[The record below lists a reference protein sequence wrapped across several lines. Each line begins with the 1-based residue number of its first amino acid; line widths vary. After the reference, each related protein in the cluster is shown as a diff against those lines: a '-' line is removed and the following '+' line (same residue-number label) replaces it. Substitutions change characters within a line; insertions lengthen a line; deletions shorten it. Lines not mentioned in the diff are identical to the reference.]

1 MLDPCVM
8 FVSCLA
14 EPTADFRRT
23 QANLW
28 SSSFSSTPAAPTCG
42 PVEIGFSRIAPF
54 QNADGCAAAASIGVD
69 LSTTFGGGGPVTE
82 VTAGGI
88 PVSATTQYGDIIGRH
103 SRADGVNRFY
113 GVRFGATTSGA
124 NRFKAPQTP
133 ASWSTPQQA
142 ITHTGCA
149 QWSGSAPAWS
159 GSPGWL
165 GSEDCLFLSIVT
177 PNAGV
182 PGIPSN
188 AAANTYPVQFWIYG
202 GGFAAEAP
210 PFYMWKDDFYV
221 SGSSNLGYLP
231 QSGKGVSAFVNYRV
245 NFLGGLS
252 HPALRGGI
260 SGSTQS
266 GNWGIQDVHAGL
278 VWVQNNIGNFGGDPT
293 KVTIQGESAGAT
305 TVVSIVTSPLFY
317 PPNVPAALFRGA
329 IAQSV
334 WPMMDNG
341 VAFSQNVRDVAGNAM
356 AWATQ
361 CSTVYDSSSTAS
373 AADLAAIAA
382 CLRSPSTDMAEAL
395 QAGFTEG
402 SGAVTSAV
410 YSAFETANG
419 GTGVMTYINWQTYG
433 YSPCVDGY
441 VWTKAPKDHA
451 IDGVGTSVHL
461 IVGNNA
467 NEESLFA
474 PSYVGLNTP
483 SYIYNNGYFY
493 AMYGNQLSHL
503 STAIDFVT
511 VGNSMPTTVLQNL
524 PYYTAVTDDWQRQTQ
539 QLDDGYFSA
548 NIALIFDTFSAQP
561 GRAANSL
568 FRFVFAEPNGPNQ
581 KPFMGTP
588 HTAEL
593 NYVWGLYAMGK
604 NYAIDLLVQ
613 GTTPKT
619 VYTAAQIAMGDT
631 IQKYWANFIHTGS
644 PTVTNMNAPV
654 WEGITVAD
662 KHTMVFQSSVHHGAM
677 LDPCV
682 MFVSCLPEPTADFR
696 RSQSTL
702 WRSSFAETPVQPSC
716 SGAIDIGF
724 SRIAPFQNAD
734 GCAAAADIP
743 SPSPAI
749 SSPSPPAS
757 LSVAPPSQSPSSAS
771 SSPSFSSRRGNCG
784 AGCKAA
790 FFSGGLGVS
799 AVVLLVAYFSFH
811 GSRPGGKRTD
821 VTSIVSPAVEMKS
834 AAGEWA

>member
-1 MLDPCVM
+1 M
-8 FVSCLA
+8 
-14 EPTADFRRT
+14 
-23 QANLW
+23 
-28 SSSFSSTPAAPTCG
+28 
-42 PVEIGFSRIAPF
+42 
-54 QNADGCAAAASIGVD
+54 
-69 LSTTFGGGGPVTE
+69 
-82 VTAGGI
+82 
-88 PVSATTQYGDIIGRH
+88 
-103 SRADGVNRFY
+103 
-113 GVRFGATTSGA
+113 
-124 NRFKAPQTP
+124 PQT
-133 ASWSTPQQA
+133 
-142 ITHTGCA
+142 
-149 QWSGSAPAWS
+149 
-159 GSPGWL
+159 
-165 GSEDCLFLSIVT
+165 
-177 PNAGV
+177 
-182 PGIPSN
+182 
-188 AAANTYPVQFWIYG
+188 
-202 GGFAAEAP
+202 
-210 PFYMWKDDFYV
+210 
-221 SGSSNLGYLP
+221 
-231 QSGKGVSAFVNYRV
+231 VSAFVNYRV

-341 VAFSQNVRDVAGNAM
+341 VVFSQNVRDVAGNAM

-631 IQKYWANFIHTGS
+631 IQSYWANFIHTGS
-644 PTVTNMNAPV
+644 PTVTGMNAPT
-654 WEGITVAD
+654 WSGITTTE
-662 KHTMVFQSSVHHGAM
+662 KHTMVFQSSVQHGAM

-682 MFVSCLPEPTADFR
+682 MFVSCLAEPTADFR
-696 RSQSTL
+696 RTQANL
-702 WRSSFAETPVQPSC
+702 WSSSFSSTPAAPTCGPVE
-716 SGAIDIGF
+716 IGF

-734 GCAAAADIP
+734 GCAAAASIGVDLSTTFGGGGPVTEVTAGGIPVSAATMYGDIIGRHSRADGVNRFYGVRFGATTSGANRFKAPQTPASWSTPQQAITHTGCAQWSGSAPAWSGSPGWLGSEDCLFLSIVTPNAGVPGIP
-743 SPSPAI
+743 SNAAANTYPVQFWIYGGGFA
-749 SSPSPPAS
+749 AE
-757 LSVAPPSQSPSSAS
+757 APPFYMWKDDFYVSGSSNLGYLPQS
-771 SSPSFSSRRGNCG
+771 
-784 AGCKAA
+784 
-790 FFSGGLGVS
+790 
-799 AVVLLVAYFSFH
+799 
-811 GSRPGGKRTD
+811 GKVCR
-821 VTSIVSPAVEMKS
+821 
-834 AAGEWA
+834 